1 MITISIKVIVKF
13 FKYWSAA
20 CSEPKHKVTSPKQN
34 WSPLQPLLGLS
45 CNASPHRSIAWGLQW
60 QLQSRPEQKG
70 CWLVVICSFYYSSEV
85 HSTKHGCRYQ
95 DPFTCEQW
103 MLPSS
108 FKLEFWPCSMGWA
121 FAVLLQL
128 HCGDLYNLIPPCG
141 IWNIFSKFMYNKC
154 HWGDGGAWK
163 WQSHNSEVHRIWVSV
178 VK

>member
-1 MITISIKVIVKF
+1 MFRTQAQSDISQTKLVSFTTIIRVVMQRFSPQKHCMRTPMT
-13 FKYWSAA
+13 AA
-20 CSEPKHKVTSPKQN
+20 KQTRTKRM
-34 WSPLQPLLGLS
+34 LVS
-45 CNASPHRSIAWGLQW
+45 C
-60 QLQSRPEQKG
+60 
-70 CWLVVICSFYYSSEV
+70 VICSFYYSSEV
-85 HSTKHGCRYQ
+85 HSTKHGYRYQ